1 LLNTALMVLQ
11 AQRASIGL
19 ALGYSSLPAL
29 AMLSSAQ
36 MSVAFL
42 PNPIAVKPL
51 RLHPTSGLSLS
62 TNHNVGK
69 PWFLTFDICRRIIS
83 GSRFFVRVCI
93 FTCLQHAMSNGKH
106 YYCRFIC
113 NRRATKFHCT
123 HRSRPGTETAC
134 PIQVKHENI
143 RFSDKVSESNTV
155 ALLDALNFYFKI
167 PQTISCRSSRPV
179 QVHNL
184 LEALSR

>member
-1 LLNTALMVLQ
+1 MVLQ

-51 RLHPTSGLSLS
+51 RLHSISGLSLS
-62 TNHNVGK
+62 TNRNVGK

-83 GSRFFVRVCI
+83 ESRFFVRVCV

-106 YYCRFIC
+106 CYCRFIC
-113 NRRATKFHCT
+113 ICRATKIHCT
-123 HRSRPGTETAC
+123 HRSQPGTETGC
-134 PIQVKHENI
+134 PLEVKHEII
-143 RFSDKVSESNTV
+143 RFSDQFSESNTV
-155 ALLDALNFYFKI
+155 AVLDALNFYSQI
-167 PQTISCRSSRPV
+167 TQTISCRSSRPV